1 MLDQFPK
8 GPNVFD
14 PKIPS
19 AVGSHESLVQEG
31 RDKAIEDKKFVQDLT
46 NELMN
51 RIITKL
57 PPEVTDK
64 LDVMGSLRDKI
75 YNYINITYQ
84 NMMNRYLKTVEDE
97 FLKKVR
103 TFIDREENRQV
114 ARYTPREIVELLDKI
129 AGPDKFHTGEIEKSI
144 VNMYGH
150 LHGHIQREITEIE
163 EMTNAL
169 LRQKTDVGALVRG
182 QNAYAIMKAVF
193 RDNPYN
199 PIHVYDVKVSINI
212 LENELISPIYHY
224 QVPLSLI
231 IKEAIQHRIIELIDK
246 EIERINESL
255 VEQGKAELDKTEIIF
270 EKIRQIENFTS
281 DDKDDENST
290 RYTILAKRFIDK
302 IEGLRAEIPPDE
314 YDPLNIRETI
324 KKIFD
329 IENIRNRGYNT
340 AVNVLTSILDTSKL
354 GYQYINNFKNARVCI
369 IKEYEETDP
378 EKLPHESYRIK
389 LAYYD
394 QNQLI
399 KLREEYDK
407 HFEAFEREV
416 RRLWQ
421 LTYQYYLKN
430 KRKYNI
436 RDFDDLV
443 LKYMPRDWAKEY
455 FEANAENGG
464 DEVKWQELG
473 FMDPEDTIVE
483 ESNPHYIPETE
494 NLFRR
499 IKFIKEILQKM
510 HGAEKPLERVIL
522 EERIDFIMKRF
533 SEFAYSINSHHI
545 QPGLILELDVTT
557 IKRKQF
563 ILKRLAEVINEF
575 LFQLSKGFTDVAF
588 AQYTRRR
595 STVRADIEQ
604 SFAIQEEKESVSELA
619 YKSKESTAEEEKKEP
634 QVKGKADVS
643 PKKPVEK
650 LEEL

>member
-31 RDKAIEDKKFVQDLT
+31 RAKDVEDKKFVEDLT

-51 RIITKL
+51 RIITKV
-57 PPEVTDK
+57 PAEITDK
-64 LDVMGSLRDKI
+64 LDVMGSIRDKI
-75 YNYINITYQ
+75 YNYINVTYQ
-84 NMMNRYLKTVEDE
+84 NMMNRYIKTVEDE

-103 TFIDREENRQV
+103 TFVDREENRQM
-114 ARYTPREIVELLDKI
+114 ARYTPREVVELLDKI

-150 LHGHIQREITEIE
+150 LHGHIQREITEVE

-169 LRQKTDVGALVRG
+169 LRQKTDIGAPIRG
-182 QNAYAIMKAVF
+182 QNAYAIMKGTF
-193 RDNPYN
+193 RDNIYN
-199 PIHVYDVKVSINI
+199 PTHVYDVKISINI

-224 QVPLSLI
+224 QVPLALI
-231 IKEAIQHRIIELIDK
+231 IKEAIQHRIIELIDR
-246 EIERINESL
+246 EIERINEEL
-255 VEQGKAELDKTEIIF
+255 IDQGKAELDKTEVIF
-270 EKIRQIENFTS
+270 EKIRQIEKFTS
-281 DDKDDENST
+281 DDKDDENSN
-290 RYTILAKRFIDK
+290 RYTILAKKFIDK

-329 IENIRNRGYNT
+329 IENIRNRGYNS
-340 AVNVLTSILDTSKL
+340 AVNVLTSILDISKL
-354 GYQYINNFKNARVCI
+354 GYQYINNFKNARICV
-369 IKEYEETDP
+369 IKEYEESDP
-378 EKLPHESYRIK
+378 EKIPQESYRIK
-389 LAYYD
+389 IAYYD
-394 QNQLI
+394 QNQLV
-399 KLREEYDK
+399 KLREEYDR

-421 LTYQYYLKN
+421 LTYQYYLRN
-430 KRKYNI
+430 KRKLNVQ
-436 RDFDDLV
+436 DFDDMV

-455 FEANAENGG
+455 FEASKDDGT

-483 ESNPHYIPETE
+483 ESNPHYISQTD

-510 HGAEKPLERVIL
+510 HGPEKPRERVII
-522 EERIDFIMKRF
+522 EERIDFVMRRF
-533 SEFAYSINSHHI
+533 SEFAYSINPHHI
-545 QPGLILELDVTT
+545 QPGLILELDMTT

-563 ILKRLAEVINEF
+563 ILKRMAEVVNEF
-575 LFQLSKGFTDVAF
+575 LFQLSKGFMDVAF

-595 STVRADIEQ
+595 STVRSDIEQ
-604 SFAIQEEKESVSELA
+604 SFAQPEEKESVSELA
-619 YKSKESTAEEEKKEP
+619 YKAKQESTQKPSEP
-634 QVKGKADVS
+634 KVKGKVDVS
-643 PKKPVEK
+643 PKKIDER

>member
-14 PKIPS
+14 PKVAS

-31 RDKAIEDKKFVQDLT
+31 RSKEAEDKKFVQDLT

-51 RIITKL
+51 KIITKL
-57 PPEVTDK
+57 PSDVTDK
-64 LDVMGSLRDKI
+64 LDVMGSIRDKI
-75 YNYINITYQ
+75 YNYINVTYQ

-103 TFIDREENRQV
+103 TFVDREENRQM
-114 ARYTPREIVELLDKI
+114 ARYTPREVVELLDKI
-129 AGPDKFHTGEIEKSI
+129 AGPDKFNTGEVEKSI

-163 EMTNAL
+163 EMTNSL

-182 QNAYAIMKAVF
+182 QNAYAIMKAAF
-193 RDNPYN
+193 RDNLYN

-231 IKEAIQHRIIELIDK
+231 IKEAIQNRIIELVDR
-246 EIERINESL
+246 EIERVNESL
-255 VEQGKAELDKTEIIF
+255 IDQGKAELDKTEVIF

-290 RYTILAKRFIDK
+290 RYTILAKKFIDK
-302 IEGLRAEIPPDE
+302 IEGLRAEISPDE

-329 IENIRNRGYNT
+329 IENIRNRGYNS
-340 AVNVLTSILDTSKL
+340 ALNVLTSILDTSKL

-378 EKLPHESYRIK
+378 EKLPNESYKIK

-394 QNQLI
+394 QNQLV

-416 RRLWQ
+416 KRLWQ

-430 KRKYNI
+430 KRKFNI
-436 RDFDDLV
+436 KDFDDMV

-455 FEANAENGG
+455 FEANSENGG

-483 ESNPHYIPETE
+483 ESNPHYIPETD

-510 HGAEKPLERVIL
+510 HGAERPLERVIL
-522 EERIDFIMKRF
+522 EERIDFVMRRF
-533 SEFAYSINSHHI
+533 AEFSYSINPHHI

-563 ILKRLAEVINEF
+563 ILKRMAEVINEF
-575 LFQLSKGFTDVAF
+575 LFQLSKGFADVAF

-595 STVRADIEQ
+595 STVRSDIDQ
-604 SFAIQEEKESVSELA
+604 SFAVEEDKESVSEIA
-619 YKSKESTAEEEKKEP
+619 YKTKEAEPEKKEP

-643 PKKPVEK
+643 PKKATEK

>member
-14 PKIPS
+14 PNIPS

-31 RDKAIEDKKFVQDLT
+31 RSKEAEDKKFVSDLT

-51 RIITKL
+51 RIVNKL
-57 PPEVTDK
+57 PPDIADK
-64 LDVMGSLRDKI
+64 LDIMGSIRDKI

-103 TFIDREENRQV
+103 TFVDREENRQM

-129 AGPDKFHTGEIEKSI
+129 AGPEKFHTGEVEKSI

-163 EMTNAL
+163 ERTNAL

-182 QNAYAIMKAVF
+182 QNAYAIMKGTF

-199 PIHVYDVKVSINI
+199 PIHVYDVKLSINI

-246 EIERINESL
+246 EIDRINEEL
-255 VEQGKAELDKTEIIF
+255 IDKGKAELDKTEIIF

-281 DDKDDENST
+281 DDKEDENST
-290 RYTILAKRFIDK
+290 RYTILAKKFIDK

-314 YDPLNIRETI
+314 YDPLNIREVI

-329 IENIRNRGYNT
+329 IENVRNRGYNS
-340 AVNVLTSILDTSKL
+340 AVNVLTSILDISKL
-354 GYQYINNFKNARVCI
+354 GYQYINNFKNARVCV

-394 QNQLI
+394 QNQLV
-399 KLREEYDK
+399 KLREEYDR

-416 RRLWQ
+416 KRLWQ
-421 LTYQYYLKN
+421 LVYQYYLKN

-436 RDFDDLV
+436 KDFDDMV

-455 FEANAENGG
+455 FEANKEDGG

-473 FMDPEDTIVE
+473 FLDPEDTVVE

-499 IKFIKEILQKM
+499 IKFMREILQKM
-510 HGAEKPLERVIL
+510 HGSERPVERVIL
-522 EERIDFIMKRF
+522 EERIDFVMKRF
-533 SEFAYSINSHHI
+533 SEFAYSLNPHHI
-545 QPGLILELDVTT
+545 QPGLVLELDITT

-563 ILKRLAEVINEF
+563 ILKQMAEVINEF
-575 LFQLSKGFTDVAF
+575 LFQLSKGFTDIAF

-595 STVRADIEQ
+595 STIRADIDQ
-604 SFAIQEEKESVSELA
+604 SFAQVEEKESVTEMA
-619 YKSKESTAEEEKKEP
+619 YKKTSETPQSKVEATK
-634 QVKGKADVS
+634 VKGKVDVS
-643 PKKPVEK
+643 PKKVEEK